1 MLIAEARVETE
12 RPSRYLAQLCRHVQE
27 AAQGRHVPQAAH
39 GRHEQEGAH
48 AHRRMPPRVEWSDT
62 HGVIDFGSG
71 RCTLRAEPGALVL
84 QVEAPDEETLRWVQ
98 HRLSDRLER
107 FGRRDR
113 LTVSWSS
120 AQGGGRSSQEPV
132 NNHN

>member
-1 MLIAEARVETE
+1 MMIAEARVETE
-12 RPSRYLAQLCRHVQE
+12 RPGRYLVQLCRHVQE
-27 AAQGRHVPQAAH
+27 AGE
-39 GRHEQEGAH
+39 GRHEQKGAH
-48 AHRRMPPRVEWSDT
+48 PHLQPRVEWSDT

-84 QVEAPDEETLRWVQ
+84 RVEAPDEETLRWVQ

-113 LTVSWSS
+113 LTVTWTPE
-120 AQGGGRSSQEPV
+120 GNMHG
-132 NNHN
+132 